1 MSSSINE
8 MESTTANSKQA
19 LLGNGDKTGNIENVE
34 ESSSSSSESLSTA
47 SSMRSNSGKEEKG
60 DGDDDEKKEVEM
72 RHRGSI
78 ELLVGQEEEETE
90 KKLSF
95 FELVCFGGEKR

>member
-19 LLGNGDKTGNIENVE
+19 LLGIGDKTGNIENVE

-47 SSMRSNSGKEEKG
+47 SSMRSNSGKEKKKG
-60 DGDDDEKKEVEM
+60 DVDDDEKKEVEM

-78 ELLVGQEEEETE
+78 ELLVGKDEKETDR
-90 KKLSF
+90 KFS
-95 FELVCFGGEKR
+95 FELGCFWW